1 MAGVMPV
8 AELATAF
15 DRLAR
20 EYKGHQLPLQMAEME
35 WLEAAR
41 SLFHLGLAQL
51 DSTPLAAIPGAA
63 ELIEQVAR
71 PWTAAW
77 PVCMKTR
84 TLPAAASVIR
94 SWSPASWRRPWTF
107 CSMQRRC
114 CRAGSNSPPS
124 ATHWITCSTR

>member
-63 ELIEQVAR
+63 ELIEQVGQAVDGR
-71 PWTAAW
+71 LASLHDDPQ
-77 PVCMKTR
+77 
-84 TLPAAASVIR
+84 PAGAASATR
-94 SWSPASWRRPWTF
+94 SWSPVSWPRPWTF
-107 CSMQRRC
+107 CSMPSRC
-114 CRAGSNSPPS
+114 CRAGSNSLAS
-124 ATHWITCSTR
+124 VTHWTPCSTR